1 MTKKDLKNVETSE
14 ISYKRLLCRCAES
27 STGSLAENYYKNIWL
42 VHSIVD
48 WHTPASKNSWNKFIL
63 DTITSASTIVLYCT
77 VQLYTDICN
86 ALELIAAILEN
97 QGTRNNLKSIKN
109 EIEQ

>member
-14 ISYKRLLCRCAES
+14 IFHKRLLCRCAES
-27 STGSLAENYYKNIWL
+27 NTGSLAENYYKNVWL
-42 VHSIVD
+42 VHWIVD
-48 WHTPASKNSWNKFIL
+48 WHTPASEKSWNKFIS
-63 DTITSASTIVLYCT
+63 DTITSASTI